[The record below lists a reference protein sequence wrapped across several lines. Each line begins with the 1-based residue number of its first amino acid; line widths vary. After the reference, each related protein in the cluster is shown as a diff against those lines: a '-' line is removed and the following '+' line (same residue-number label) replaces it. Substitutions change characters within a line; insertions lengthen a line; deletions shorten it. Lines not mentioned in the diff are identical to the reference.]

1 MNHINAE
8 LAILIYLSIIVITLY
23 IFWKKDW
30 FQLNEKNLFHQKLF
44 WLAVIGPVFSF
55 LYFGSFAWI
64 GKSPVLSEHGYT
76 RFYEISKFPL
86 LLLASSVPLAS
97 IINNIHRTI
106 QTESQIEASKI
117 KNMSDLYYA
126 HLKQVC
132 DFMANFPKLS
142 LSTYHSKYDSE
153 TKTRN
158 IIKVNKEIFLSQPHT
173 LFKRMFLS
181 SPKTGPVWK
190 INDSFAQKVFST
202 WVSLQSEMLKY
213 SKIESPSFKD
223 LAETICIIELKIDE
237 LVEIFSINEIQRNMS
252 AKIVF
257 ENISLITNF
266 TSETQIQNH
275 IDWLYNLIV
284 NLFDIGEYP
293 LPDEITKGYISE
305 YLYYREKIFSSEIF
319 KIKNIIKVEHAVA
332 EVEKSS

>member
-1 MNHINAE
+1 MNHISAE

-23 IFWKKDW
+23 IFWKNDW

-126 HLKQVC
+126 HLKQVI
-132 DFMANFPKLS
+132 DFMTNFPKLT
-142 LSTYHSKYDSE
+142 LSTFRSKYNHEEKSS
-153 TKTRN
+153 N
-158 IIKVNKEIFLSQPHT
+158 IIKVEKEVFICLPHT

-181 SPKTGPVWK
+181 SPKTGPVWE
-190 INDSFAQKVFST
+190 INDLFAKKVIST
-202 WVSLQSEMLKY
+202 WSSLQSEMFDY
-213 SKIESPSFKD
+213 SKKSSPNFED
-223 LAETICIIELKIDE
+223 QAEAICMIELKTDE
-237 LVEIFSINEIQRNMS
+237 LVEIFCINEIQRNMS
-252 AKIVF
+252 AQIVF
-257 ENISLITNF
+257 DNISLVTNF
-266 TSETQIQNH
+266 TNETQILNY
-275 IDWLYNLIV
+275 ISWLYDLTV
-284 NLFDIGEYP
+284 NLFDIGEYQ
-293 LPDEITKGYISE
+293 LPDEIVNGYISE
-305 YLYYREKIFSSEIF
+305 YLYYRENIFNRKIF
-319 KIKNIIKVEHAVA
+319 KIDNITKVDHTIA